1 MGTIWA
7 LCDFGRK
14 GVKRGK
20 RKELNDHSIIF

>member
-14 GVKRGK
+14 GGRRGK
-20 RKELNDHSIIF
+20 KKELNDLSIIF